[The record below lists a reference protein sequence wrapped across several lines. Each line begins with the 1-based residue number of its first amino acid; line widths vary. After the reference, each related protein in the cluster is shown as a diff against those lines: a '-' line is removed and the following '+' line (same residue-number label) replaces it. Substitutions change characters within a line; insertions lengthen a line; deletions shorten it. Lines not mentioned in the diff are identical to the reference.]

1 MDKKLSIVANK
12 VRGHVVEMIG
22 AAQSG
27 HPGGSLSAADILTF
41 LYFQKMKL
49 DPNNPKWDQ
58 RDRFVLSK
66 GHAAPALYAVL
77 AERGFFPPEELLGLR
92 QFGCMLQGH
101 PDCRK
106 TPGVDASTGSL
117 GQGLSIANGLA
128 LAARLDGASWHT
140 YVLMGDGELEEGQVW
155 EAAMTTVHYQ
165 LTNLTAI
172 VDHNKLQIDGEIA
185 DVKLKGSIRERFRSF
200 GWHTIEI
207 DGHDFQS
214 IAGALSE
221 AEAAEKPTIIIAHT
235 IKGRGISFM
244 ENQVG
249 WHGTAPKPEQVER
262 ALAELGREGA

>member
-1 MDKKLSIVANK
+1 MEKELGIVAQK
-12 VRGHVVEMIG
+12 VRGHIVEMIG
-22 AAQSG
+22 KAQSG
-27 HPGGSLSAADILTF
+27 HPGGSLSATDILTF

-49 DPNNPKWDQ
+49 DPKNPTWEE

-66 GHAAPALYAVL
+66 GHGAPALYAVL
-77 AERGFFPPEELLGLR
+77 SERGFFPQEELLGLR

-106 TPGVDASTGSL
+106 TPGIDASTGSL

-128 LAARLDGASWHT
+128 LAARLDGASRRT

-155 EAAMTTVHYQ
+155 EAAMTTVRYN

-185 DVKLKGSIRERFRSF
+185 QVKLKGSIADRFKAF
-200 GWHTIEI
+200 GWHAIEI
-207 DGHDFQS
+207 DGHDFQ
-214 IAGALSE
+214 AMEEAFLE
-221 AEAAEKPTIIIAHT
+221 AERSQVPTVIVAHT
-235 IKGRGISFM
+235 IKGKGISFM

-249 WHGTAPKPEQVER
+249 WHGTPPKPEQVQA
-262 ALAELGREGA
+262 ALRELGEER